1 MTLLAG
7 FPRGSSGSLK
17 HHAATQFS
25 HLLDVLTLTIS
36 FSTKLSFP
44 HDCDSWNSPH
54 CCGNQHLPT
63 PSPNS
68 CYKSKLPVL
77 EHAIW
82 TLLAISRA
90 VLHSWHS
97 LYWSRMAST
106 PCWAIPKLLWSHT
119 SQNLSIHVFLPTNT
133 LRDTATIT
141 PVSHIVCKS
150 CQLSLSLTCRLEG
163 MQNTYITGEN

>member
-1 MTLLAG
+1 MQQHSSLTCFISSPSPTIF
-7 FPRGSSGSLK
+7 FPAK
-17 HHAATQFS
+17 P
-25 HLLDVLTLTIS
+25 S
-36 FSTKLSFP
+36 FL
-44 HDCDSWNSPH
+44 HDCDSWNSPQ
-54 CCGNQHLPT
+54 CCGNQYLPT
-63 PSPNS
+63 LLPNS
-68 CYKSKLPVL
+68 CYKSKFPVL
-77 EHAIW
+77 ERAIW

-119 SQNLSIHVFLPTNT
+119 SQNLSIHVFLLTNT

-141 PVSHIVCKS
+141 PVSHTVCKS
-150 CQLSLSLTCRLEG
+150 CQLSLSLICRLER